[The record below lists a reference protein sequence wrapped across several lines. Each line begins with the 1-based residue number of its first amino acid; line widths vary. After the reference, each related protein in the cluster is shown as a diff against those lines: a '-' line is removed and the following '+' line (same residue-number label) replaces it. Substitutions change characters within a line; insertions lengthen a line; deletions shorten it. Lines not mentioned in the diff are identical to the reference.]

1 MAYILQLTGDITD
14 SFEKEEY
21 TLRVFIDLSK
31 AFDTVDH
38 QTLIKR
44 WQYYGIDGTAL
55 EWFKRYLSNRKQ
67 YTSSQDVSESCLDI
81 ICSFPQ
87 GSILGPLLFLIYVN
101 DLIKS
106 SNPLMEVMFADDTNI
121 LFPIKTFIHYLLV
134 WMWNLTM
141 SQRGLNQTNCLWM
154 LIN

>member
-14 SFEKEEY
+14 SFEKGKY
-21 TLRVFIDLSK
+21 TLKAFIDLSK

-44 WQYYGIDGTAL
+44 LQYYGIDGTAL

-101 DLIKS
+101 DLLKS

-134 WMWNLTM
+134 
-141 SQRGLNQTNCLWM
+141 
-154 LIN
+154 

>member
-44 WQYYGIDGTAL
+44 LQYYGIDGTAL

-67 YTSSQDVSESCLDI
+67 YTSSQDVSESCLYI

-106 SNPLMEVMFADDTNI
+106 SNPLKEVMFADDTNI

-134 WMWNLTM
+134 
-141 SQRGLNQTNCLWM
+141 
-154 LIN
+154 

>member
-44 WQYYGIDGTAL
+44 LQYYGIDGTAL

-67 YTSSQDVSESCLDI
+67 YTS
-81 ICSFPQ
+81 FPRC
-87 GSILGPLLFLIYVN
+87 I
-101 DLIKS
+101 
-106 SNPLMEVMFADDTNI
+106 
-121 LFPIKTFIHYLLV
+121 
-134 WMWNLTM
+134 
-141 SQRGLNQTNCLWM
+141 
-154 LIN
+154 